1 MPVITSR
8 NHPLIKQLI
17 KLENHH
23 NTAKNGLTLLDGVH
37 LVQIYHAVLG
47 SPENLVVSQS
57 YSENSGNK
65 HFLNTLFKNITPRIT
80 IISDA
85 LFREISPVKRPQNSC
100 THFNTKIK

>member
-17 KLENHH
+17 KLEKSSQYRKR
-23 NTAKNGLTLLDGVH
+23 TGLTLLDGVH

-65 HFLNTLFKNITPRIT
+65 HFLNTLFKNITPR
-80 IISDA
+80 
-85 LFREISPVKRPQNSC
+85 VC
-100 THFNTKIK
+100 